1 MNEWVCSSVTSNIS
15 YQVSKSGVHPFKIA
29 ANIIKNRVSCRIMW
43 QILLFFFVFLPICA
57 EKRRKRPPFLLQQH
71 SCHREYSYHLY
82 EASEGFF
89 GEKFDQPDANQGTD
103 SKDWKHE

>member
-15 YQVSKSGVHPFKIA
+15 YQFGKSGVHPFKIA
-29 ANIIKNRVSCRIMW
+29 ANIIKNRVSCIIMC
-43 QILLFFFVFLPICA
+43 QILLFFFDFLPNCA
-57 EKRRKRPPFLLQQH
+57 EKRENTPSFLLQQH
-71 SCHREYSYHLY
+71 GSHREDSYYLY

-103 SKDWKHE
+103 SDGR